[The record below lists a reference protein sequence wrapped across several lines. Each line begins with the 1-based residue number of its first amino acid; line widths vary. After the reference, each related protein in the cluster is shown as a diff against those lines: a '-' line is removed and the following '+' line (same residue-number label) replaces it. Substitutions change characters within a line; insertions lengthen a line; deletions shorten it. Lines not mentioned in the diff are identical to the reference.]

1 MSRAGARERA
11 PGLNKL
17 NEETEFMVI
26 EHTVIGKK
34 LPMVD
39 AKEKISGNG
48 EYIADM
54 TLPGMQPPSP
64 RPDPEHRCLG
74 GRKSPRGSGH
84 SDRPELPPAQVRHL
98 HPGRDPIRR

>member
-26 EHTVIGKK
+26 EHTVVGKK

-39 AKEKISGNG
+39 AKEKVSGN
-48 EYIADM
+48 
-54 TLPGMQPPSP
+54 S
-64 RPDPEHRCLG
+64 R
-74 GRKSPRGSGH
+74 S
-84 SDRPELPPAQVRHL
+84 
-98 HPGRDPIRR
+98 